1 MLYWYVGAFN
11 RCSSREEQYLRWLL
25 LYKNYILDCRQTTK
39 FNSSIMKVELFILM
53 RKSFSAFNF
62 FQLLMKLVSSC
73 YTSLWTQCICQINFP
88 CLLQIRLRKS
98 SRWNYIGFLTV
109 SCKYHNWFL
118 NVFFFNSSM
127 MVVFCTVF
135 SLFQLFEELLHSVLF
150 FKQNRILICRF
161 KQF

>member
-118 NVFFFNSSM
+118 NVFFLIPLWWLSFAQYLACSNCSKNY
-127 MVVFCTVF
+127 CIRCCF
-135 SLFQLFEELLHSVLF
+135 S
-150 FKQNRILICRF
+150 NRTEF
-161 KQF
+161 